1 MPDRLTSLLQR
12 FELRARVIRGG
23 TLCGVADFVEGDGVG
38 HLHLVRRGPV
48 AFTNRQG
55 QRIVVAE
62 PGVVF
67 YPRPLDHRMDAEALD
82 GAEVVCA
89 AINFGVGDENPLLR
103 GLPDLLMIPLT
114 QAPGL
119 DATLG
124 LLFAEAFGQRCGH
137 AAVVDRLTEIAVVQL
152 LRFAIEQRIVDGGL
166 LAGLADS
173 RLALALNTI
182 HAQPARPWTLDALA
196 KTAGMSRSRFAAR
209 FTGVVGLPAGEYL
222 TLWRVN
228 LAKPMLRRGR
238 PVKQVA
244 LELGYAG
251 AATFARAFLQT
262 VGVSPAVWS
271 RQQREGSV
279 HAGDRAR

>member
-23 TLCGVADFVEGDGVG
+23 TLCGVADFAEGDGVG

-48 AFTNRQG
+48 GFTDRQG
-55 QRIVVAE
+55 RRIVVAE
-62 PGVVF
+62 PGAVF

-89 AINFGVGDENPLLR
+89 AIDFGVGDENPLLR

-119 DATLG
+119 DATMG

-173 RLALALNTI
+173 RLALALNAI

-279 HAGDRAR
+279 QAGDRAS

>member
-23 TLCGVADFVEGDGVG
+23 TLCGVADFAEGDGVG

-48 AFTNRQG
+48 GFTDRQG
-55 QRIVVAE
+55 RRIVVAE
-62 PGVVF
+62 PGAVF

-89 AINFGVGDENPLLR
+89 AIDFGVGDENPLLR

-119 DATLG
+119 DATMG

-173 RLALALNTI
+173 RLALALNAI

-222 TLWRVN
+222 TLWRLN

-244 LELGYAG
+244 VELGYAG

-279 HAGDRAR
+279 QAGDRAS